1 MAKIKKAQK
10 GGSVDSSAMYK
21 KKATDAASKVIKND
35 VRSIGKNVKD
45 FATKQADSKR
55 YERKG
60 KPGFDEQG
68 NRKPLS
74 SMFKLKKSK
83 KGGSFP
89 DLSGDGEVTQKDV
102 LIGRGVLPK
111 TAKKGVKM
119 MKAQDGAK
127 AKVAL
132 RTGQLKRVG
141 RLAAKDP
148 DKAGKVAGKMVER
161 ASRRQRGKEYIQKNL
176 SELMPKSKDGSKM
189 SKKAKSGM
197 HMMPDGS
204 MMKNSMMKMGGQ
216 QAAVAIAMKKEGK
229 TPKKK
234 MQYGGAAASMV
245 PTMKKGGKAM
255 YGKSMMSKGVKM
267 KMGGKCKY
275 GC

>member
-1 MAKIKKAQK
+1 MK
-10 GGSVDSSAMYK
+10 D
-21 KKATDAASKVIKND
+21 D
-35 VRSIGKNVKD
+35 VRNFGKNVKD

-60 KPGFDEQG
+60 KPGYDAQG

-74 SMFKLKKSK
+74 SMLKLKKSK
-83 KGGSFP
+83 EGGSFP
-89 DLSGDGEVTQKDV
+89 DLNKDGKVTKKDV

-119 MKAQDGAK
+119 KKAQDGAK

-141 RLAAKDP
+141 RLAAKNP
-148 DKAGKVAGKMVER
+148 DKAEKVAGKMVER

-189 SKKAKSGM
+189 GKKAMG
-197 HMMPDGS
+197 G
-204 MMKNSMMKMGGQ
+204 MKM
-216 QAAVAIAMKKEGK
+216 A
-229 TPKKK
+229 
-234 MQYGGAAASMV
+234 
-245 PTMKKGGKAM
+245 
-255 YGKSMMSKGVKM
+255 
-267 KMGGKCKY
+267 KCKY
-275 GC
+275 GCK